1 MSKDGKKRAYQKFK
15 KEYAQ
20 QFPVSTTSGEGSC
33 SVLSRCRCHSTTAT
47 LHEPSGPVQMSH
59 RDNIERIPCQK
70 WATIAANCNMKEMH
84 KQKENHLPLIYTMYS
99 HRQKNICY
107 YRIIPSG

>member
-47 LHEPSGPVQMSH
+47 LHEPSGLVQMSH
-59 RDNIERIPCQK
+59 RDNINGSLAKNGPQLRQI
-70 WATIAANCNMKEMH
+70 AT
-84 KQKENHLPLIYTMYS
+84 
-99 HRQKNICY
+99 
-107 YRIIPSG
+107 